1 VAAIDNSGTHR
12 NLAWRQSPG
21 ITATKSHPEAVQ
33 GESVKRFLVLFEKAG
48 NNYSAYSPD
57 LPGCIATGKT
67 RRQAAARMRHLEGL
81 KSSAFHFLEV
91 RFLRISSKSRKSLH
105 EQILAGE
112 VRADD
117 KLASD

>member
-1 VAAIDNSGTHR
+1 
-12 NLAWRQSPG
+12 
-21 ITATKSHPEAVQ
+21 
-33 GESVKRFLVLFEKAG
+33 VKRFLVLFEKAG

-67 RRQAAARMRHLEGL
+67 RRQAAARMRQAIQMHLEGL

-105 EQILAGE
+105 EQVLAGE

>member
-1 VAAIDNSGTHR
+1 
-12 NLAWRQSPG
+12 
-21 ITATKSHPEAVQ
+21 
-33 GESVKRFLVLFEKAG
+33 VKRFLVLFEKAG

-67 RRQAAARMRHLEGL
+67 RRQAAARMRQAAARMRQAIQMHLEGL